1 MILMPSE
8 REPSPELRWLGR
20 KTARSPPEAV
30 TLKFPCKYIRSPDE
44 PLTAI
49 SETSDEVS
57 KRPRGIL
64 PGSYTVHSLELD
76 AAIAWGGV
84 GVVAGVVTSITG
96 GCFATG
102 GGVGVVRAGSAWRG
116 NGVGDALARS
126 GVAETSGVGVAT
138 TRSGVAT
145 GSGVGKGEPSFTGRG
160 FSTRMRC

>member
-8 REPSPELRWLGR
+8 RDPSPELRWVGR

-102 GGVGVVRAGSAWRG
+102 GGVGGAYAPV
-116 NGVGDALARS
+116 ALGEAMVS
-126 GVAETSGVGVAT
+126 GMLWLEVEWLRQAE
-138 TRSGVAT
+138 
-145 GSGVGKGEPSFTGRG
+145 
-160 FSTRMRC
+160 